1 MTSFSFSGFLNI
13 IIFKSF
19 KSTWQVNDNFAK
31 WQSKWN
37 ALFIANIYLKFKIT
51 MQDLNTKKVSI
62 KYQADPDTKTSKEW
76 LLIQFLAVTSCREY
90 EAEELKVRGATLFK
104 TCFIVFAVCQVY
116 SASDMDLMLSD
127 ALQCKTAWTLGSSK
141 VIKPLHGAPKVYVRG
156 LQLGDLI
163 INLADEFF

>member
-1 MTSFSFSGFLNI
+1 MASEWQFCLHFQNFFLRALI
-13 IIFKSF
+13 QIFLL
-19 KSTWQVNDNFAK
+19 Q
-31 WQSKWN
+31 
-37 ALFIANIYLKFKIT
+37 IYTLNSESKFKI
-51 MQDLNTKKVSI
+51 SI
-62 KYQADPDTKTSKEW
+62 QKQSINKGIYHQADPDNKTSKEW
-76 LLIQFLAVTSCREY
+76 LLIQFLAITSCREY

-127 ALQCKTAWTLGSSK
+127 GVQCKTAWTLGSSK

>member
-1 MTSFSFSGFLNI
+1 MTILR
-13 IIFKSF
+13 
-19 KSTWQVNDNFAK
+19 NDNP
-31 WQSKWN
+31 N
-37 ALFIANIYLKFKIT
+37 EMLFLLQTYTLNSRSQCKISIQKSINKDIY
-51 MQDLNTKKVSI
+51 
-62 KYQADPDTKTSKEW
+62 YQADPDTKTSKEW

-116 SASDMDLMLSD
+116 SASDMDLILSD
-127 ALQCKTAWTLGSSK
+127 GVHCKTAWTLGSSK